1 MKRLKAIARKWNN
14 LNTDKERW
22 QYILDHKSEI
32 GIMLDNDDTFPVF
45 HESILPDGLEDY
57 SEDTPDLNGFDGWI
71 GNSPGI
77 DDLMEVLGIQ
87 AEGV

>member
-1 MKRLKAIARKWNN
+1 MQELQRIAERWNK
-14 LNTDKERW
+14 LNNDKERW
-22 QYILDHKSEI
+22 AYVLGHKDEI
-32 GIMLDNDDTFPVF
+32 IIMLDNDSTHPCYHDSV
-45 HESILPDGLEDY
+45 LPNGLEDY
-57 SEDTPDLNGFDGWI
+57 SEDVPNLNGFDSWI